1 MAIAPAPTATTTMAA
16 TKKRSLHR
24 FPRRK
29 LNIGHDDSNAFAPK
43 PAATERVPATT
54 QQSPIIAEAE
64 AEVEYPAAMAEAAI
78 VEAEAKYPTAM
89 AELEA
94 KRRRRWTSD
103 TPWRRRPRP

>member
-1 MAIAPAPTATTTMAA
+1 M
-16 TKKRSLHR
+16 
-24 FPRRK
+24 
-29 LNIGHDDSNAFAPK
+29 
-43 PAATERVPATT
+43 

-78 VEAEAKYPTAM
+78 VEAEAEYPTAM

-103 TPWRRRPRP
+103 TP